1 MKRNWIFLAAL
12 ITLILIIFSLGSSS
26 ILEVRQILVKGNQK
40 ISAEEIQT
48 KLCSLVGQN
57 LLVVDEKSVSSKL
70 RSDMRVAQIEI
81 KRKWPGTLLVQ
92 ITEKKPVLLLD
103 IGQVWGL
110 SQEGEILPVDSLES
124 QFLPVIKGI
133 RYRNLKSYTRPLVPE
148 LKQILEL
155 YEAIQSRNEQLLGL
169 IAEIKVGD
177 QEEVVLRLLPQN
189 TTVILGRQN
198 YQQKIARLI
207 EVLGTEENLA
217 AVIDLRFEGLG
228 LVRPKQSQESQD
240 G

>member
-1 MKRNWIFLAAL
+1 MRKNWIFLAVL
-12 ITLILIIFSLGSSS
+12 VMLILIIFSLGSSS

-40 ISAEEIQT
+40 ITAEEIQT
-48 KLCSLVGQN
+48 QLSSFVGQN

-70 RSDMRVAQIEI
+70 RSDKRIARLEI

-103 IGQVWGL
+103 NGQVWGL
-110 SQEGEILPVDSLES
+110 SREGEILPVDSLES
-124 QFLPVIKGI
+124 QFLTVIQGI
-133 RYRNLKSYTRPLVPE
+133 RFRNFKPYTRPLVPE

-207 EVLGTEENLA
+207 EMLVTVENLTA
-217 AVIDLRFEGLG
+217 IIDLRFEGLG
-228 LVRPKQSQESQD
+228 LVRPKPSQET
-240 G
+240 

>member
-1 MKRNWIFLAAL
+1 MKKNWIFLAVL
-12 ITLILIIFSLGSSS
+12 TTLILIIFSLGSSS

-40 ISAEEIQT
+40 ITTEEIQT
-48 KLCSLVGQN
+48 RLSSFVGQN

-70 RSDMRVAQIEI
+70 RTDKRITQIEI

-103 IGQVWGL
+103 NGQVWGL

-133 RYRNLKSYTRPLVPE
+133 IYRNLKPYTRTLVPE

-169 IAEIKVGD
+169 IAEINVSDKS
-177 QEEVVLRLLPQN
+177 EVVLTLLPQH
-189 TTVILGRQN
+189 TTVLLGRQN

-207 EVLGTEENLA
+207 EMLGAEENLTA
-217 AVIDLRFEGLG
+217 TIDLRFEGLG
-228 LVRPKQSQESQD
+228 LVRPKPSQET
-240 G
+240 